1 VAAVLSVTLLCSLI
15 ALLHKI
21 SVSDCYFETHRE
33 ACKLTFAYSLRA
45 LKLLFENSDAIS
57 STTKYVLSE
66 LYLEFYEDQSPD
78 TSEDGETPMTE

>member
-1 VAAVLSVTLLCSLI
+1 MFIFSITLLCSLI

-45 LKLLFENSDAIS
+45 LKLLFENSDAVS
-57 STTKYVLSE
+57 STTSKQTCIIHCCN
-66 LYLEFYEDQSPD
+66 DI
-78 TSEDGETPMTE
+78 T